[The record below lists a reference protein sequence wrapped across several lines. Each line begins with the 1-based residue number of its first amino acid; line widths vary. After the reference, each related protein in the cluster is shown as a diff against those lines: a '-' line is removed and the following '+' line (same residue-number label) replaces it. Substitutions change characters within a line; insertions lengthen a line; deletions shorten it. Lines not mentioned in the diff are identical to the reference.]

1 VFLSSLPKLFIL
13 PTYTEDEAQ
22 AHATIISPPRIRN
35 WLGYD
40 LAFRNYLDDVAFK

>member
-1 VFLSSLPKLFIL
+1 MRPEPMQPMV
-13 PTYTEDEAQ
+13 
-22 AHATIISPPRIRN
+22 SPPRIRN

>member
-13 PTYTEDEAQ
+13 PTYMEDEAQ